1 MKVIQACV
9 SWSANHQEDDEDN
22 VDIMF
27 FLPRFARL
35 PSSYVPIVSTAHL
48 VVRQL
53 IGITRQA
60 CTSGTTRTYLTS
72 EGSSMTLFTRVALR
86 GSRGASTMPSQSSSP
101 EHRTSFLRAS
111 METTT
116 KPSRR
121 WQPLRV
127 TSPPAC
133 KTTT

>member
-1 MKVIQACV
+1 MYMKVIQACV

-35 PSSYVPIVSTAHL
+35 PPSYVPIVSTAHP

-60 CTSGTTRTYLTS
+60 RTSGTARTYLTS

-86 GSRGASTMPSQSSSP
+86 GSRGASIMPLIKLFSGAPHKLLAGFDGDHHQ
-101 EHRTSFLRAS
+101 A
-111 METTT
+111 
-116 KPSRR
+116 
-121 WQPLRV
+121 V
-127 TSPPAC
+127 
-133 KTTT
+133 